1 MNKYTANYL
10 GSEQLFFNYYKQTK
24 NMILL
29 LYLSIRE
36 IYIWNL
42 IFYNNT
48 IAVIINIVEN
58 YQHFNR
64 YFVLENLYR

>member
-1 MNKYTANYL
+1 L